1 MIARHHGIAV
11 DEAKLQHEF
20 GRKPFTVETIL
31 LAAKRLG
38 MTAKLVKQDPER
50 LEQSP
55 MPAIAIDKEGKFFIA
70 VRFGY
75 EQGDKTKPRIIT
87 QQPGNPEVKILTM
100 PEFFELWSGEFI
112 FCISKMNFMRDLKK
126 FDFSWFIPAIVKY
139 RKMLLEVLVISFVMQ
154 LIGLATPLGFQVV
167 MDKVLVNHAMK
178 TLNVVAFGLLC
189 AVIFENVLSGI
200 RTWVFAR
207 TSSKIDV
214 ELGARIYRHLF
225 SLPIAYF
232 ESRRV
237 GDSVARVREL
247 ENIRSF
253 LTGNAITLVMDL
265 CFSVVLVAV
274 MFMYSFKLSMI
285 VLASLP
291 VYFILAMILTPILR
305 NRLMERFNTGA
316 LNQSFLVESISG
328 IGTIKSMAVEPR
340 WVDNWEKQ
348 LASYVTAG
356 LDATNLGTVA
366 NVSVTSVSKLVT
378 LAILWIG
385 AAQVVEGNL
394 TVGQF
399 IAFNMISGRLTEPIL
414 RIAQLWNNFQQVGVS
429 MERLGDILNAPA
441 EVVGNKTRIPR
452 LNGSIEFD
460 QVSFRYH
467 PDAPDVIR
475 AINFKVEPGQVIGIV
490 GRSGSGKSTLTKLV
504 QRLYSPDRGRVLVDG
519 QDISIIDTTSLRQ
532 QLGVVLQ
539 ENLLFTGTIRDNIA
553 LTNPALSIEPII
565 AAAKL
570 SGAHEFICELPE
582 GYDTKVGEHGTGLS
596 GGQRQRIAIA
606 RTLISNPRI
615 LIFDEATSALDYES
629 EMIIQENMRSICAG
643 RTVLIIA
650 HRLSA
655 VRDADRILV
664 MDRGQIVEDGPHEK
678 LLQNKEGAYSR
689 LYNLQ
694 FGRTTPHQVVNI

>member
-1 MIARHHGIAV
+1 MSR
-11 DEAKLQHEF
+11 
-20 GRKPFTVETIL
+20 
-31 LAAKRLG
+31 
-38 MTAKLVKQDPER
+38 
-50 LEQSP
+50 
-55 MPAIAIDKEGKFFIA
+55 
-70 VRFGY
+70 
-75 EQGDKTKPRIIT
+75 GDKTKPRIIT

-414 RIAQLWNNFQQVGVS
+414 RIAQL
-429 MERLGDILNAPA
+429 
-441 EVVGNKTRIPR
+441 
-452 LNGSIEFD
+452 
-460 QVSFRYH
+460 
-467 PDAPDVIR
+467 
-475 AINFKVEPGQVIGIV
+475 
-490 GRSGSGKSTLTKLV
+490 
-504 QRLYSPDRGRVLVDG
+504 
-519 QDISIIDTTSLRQ
+519 
-532 QLGVVLQ
+532 
-539 ENLLFTGTIRDNIA
+539 
-553 LTNPALSIEPII
+553 
-565 AAAKL
+565 
-570 SGAHEFICELPE
+570 
-582 GYDTKVGEHGTGLS
+582 
-596 GGQRQRIAIA
+596 
-606 RTLISNPRI
+606 
-615 LIFDEATSALDYES
+615 
-629 EMIIQENMRSICAG
+629 
-643 RTVLIIA
+643 
-650 HRLSA
+650 
-655 VRDADRILV
+655 
-664 MDRGQIVEDGPHEK
+664 
-678 LLQNKEGAYSR
+678 
-689 LYNLQ
+689 
-694 FGRTTPHQVVNI
+694 